1 MKREDLKAY
10 DGESIYRVLEY
21 TPHNADELH
30 LEECFSNKS
39 EFKFYEKEEADRV
52 MDAMER
58 RIKDLES
65 DLETMEVSYEA
76 LIKNAVNVAKDT
88 ELRLRYRINELE
100 NQCVKYQAELMNND
114 PALHSSCADYNK
126 LKCLALHLFVSY
138 SHQKYELLRRLRYVL
153 PPSKITEKSIR
164 NADRWH
170 RIYERCNEAYRK
182 AKKELRYGK
191 DN

>member
-1 MKREDLKAY
+1 MKREELEYKMLDKGGYQGETKAY
-10 DGESIYRVLEY
+10 I
-21 TPHNADELH
+21 
-30 LEECFSNKS
+30 
-39 EFKFYEKEEADRV
+39 KEEADKV

-76 LIKNAVNVAKDT
+76 LIKNAVNIAKDT
-88 ELRLRYRINELE
+88 ELRLRYRIEELE
-100 NQCVKYQAELMNND
+100 KQCTKYQAELMTND
-114 PALHSSCADYNK
+114 PALHPSCADYNK

-182 AKKELRYGK
+182 AKAEQENGK
-191 DN
+191 